1 MRVVVAPDKF
11 KGSLTAPEVARRV
24 AAGLVTAAPEVA
36 VVQVPVADGGEGT
49 LDAAE
54 AAGFR
59 RIPVRVAG
67 PIGAPLESALAVR
80 DRMAVVE
87 MAAAS
92 GLAVLPGGQ
101 HAPLGATSIG
111 TGQLVRTALDLGCT
125 EVVLGIGGSACTDG
139 GAGLLV
145 GLGARLLDARGRELA
160 LGGGA
165 LRDLDRVDLTGL
177 DPRLPDT
184 SIVLAT
190 DVDNPLLGRHGAAA
204 VYGPQKGAGPED
216 VAVLEQGLARWAAV
230 LDAALDRARGSGL
243 AEQLGAGAAG
253 GVGYAAMAALSAVRR
268 PGIDVVLG
276 LTEFVSHLVGTCLV
290 VTGEGSLD
298 AQTLRGK
305 APAGVAAAARAAGV
319 PVVAVA
325 GRCLLTPAELLGGG
339 IEAAYALLDVEP
351 DSDRCMQHAGPL
363 LERLAERIARDR
375 LVLREPAGLREG
387 TS

>member
-24 AAGLVTAAPEVA
+24 AAGLLSAVPDAT

-59 RIPVRVAG
+59 RVGVRVAG
-67 PIGAPLESALAVR
+67 PTGAPLDSALAVR
-80 DRMAVVE
+80 GRTAVIE

-92 GLAVLPGGQ
+92 GLAVLPGG
-101 HAPLGATSIG
+101 HRAPLDATSLG
-111 TGQLVRTALDLGCT
+111 TGQLVRAALDRRCT

-145 GLGARLLDARGRELA
+145 ALGARLLDAGGRELPP
-160 LGGGA
+160 GGAA

-177 DPRLPDT
+177 DPRLADT
-184 SIVLAT
+184 TVVLAT
-190 DVDNPLLGRHGAAA
+190 DVDNPLLGPHGAAA
-204 VYGPQKGAGPED
+204 VYGPQKGAGPGD
-216 VAVLEQGLARWAAV
+216 VEVLEQGLARWATV
-230 LDAALDRARGSGL
+230 LDAALGQASHGRVAD
-243 AEQLGAGAAG
+243 QPGAGAAG
-253 GVGYAAMAALSAVRR
+253 GVGYAAMAALGAVRR
-268 PGIDVVLG
+268 PGIDVVLA
-276 LTEFVSHLVGTCLV
+276 LTDFAVHVALADLV

-298 AQTLRGK
+298 AQTLHGK

-325 GRCLLTPAELLGGG
+325 GRCLLTADELRAAGVD
-339 IEAAYALLDVEP
+339 AAYALLDIEP
-351 DSDRCMQHAGPL
+351 DADRCMREAGPL
-363 LERLAERIARDR
+363 LERLAERIARER
-375 LVLREPAGLREG
+375 TAVREPAGLEEG
-387 TS
+387 R